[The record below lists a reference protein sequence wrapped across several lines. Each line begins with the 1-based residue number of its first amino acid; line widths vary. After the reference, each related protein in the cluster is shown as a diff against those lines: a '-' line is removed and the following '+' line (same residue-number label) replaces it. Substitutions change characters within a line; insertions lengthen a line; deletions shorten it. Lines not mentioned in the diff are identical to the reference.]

1 MFPSWLALVALL
13 GRPPSTALPSAPQ
26 FTGSQDADDADTPE
40 KDRFSY
46 VELVR
51 RIQSNAKRYL
61 DVISAAADFCVDEL
75 TREAAE
81 RGEDPA
87 GGAAGQGVAVAADG
101 SAMVTGSDDVFD
113 VLQR

>member
-1 MFPSWLALVALL
+1 MLAFAH
-13 GRPPSTALPSAPQ
+13 AHAAAAQ
-26 FTGSQDADDADTPE
+26 FTGSPDAEDADAPE
-40 KDRFSY
+40 KDRFSF

-61 DVISAAADFCVDEL
+61 DVISAAADSCVDEL
-75 TREAAE
+75 AREAAA

-87 GGAAGQGVAVAADG
+87 GAAAGQGVAVAADG